1 MKENPNKS
9 VLKNLSYFLGGIDLT
24 LEGDCFSES
33 NKADDDY
40 FYDIKKDKFYCG
52 SKEAKCTRELANRF
66 VQSYKDEV
74 RKQIIENLLN
84 ERISSFYVV
93 DNSHDR

>member
-9 VLKNLSYFLGGIDLT
+9 VLKNLSYFLDGIDLT
-24 LEGDCFSES
+24 LAGDCFSES
-33 NKADDDY
+33 NKIGDDY
-40 FYDIKKDKFYCG
+40 FYDVKKDKFYCG